1 MPKWKVFA
9 RLSPDFYILSRTDHG
24 KPRFAPLAVHRF
36 RLIPPPNLPKAQ
48 RFTRQ
53 YRSYREIDNV
63 PDRLRWCRLQM
74 GLLQREVAERVG
86 VTTTFYIDLE
96 TGACEHTPAAVADN
110 LAELYGVPATD
121 LLDGYNRF
129 LYEGQAR
136 QILALRQRA
145 GLSRAAFARQ
155 TGISESSLRAW
166 ETKTKTI
173 SKKCWERYFREQG

>member
-1 MPKWKVFA
+1 MFA
-9 RLSPDFYILSRTDHG
+9 QVSPDFYILCRTDHG

-36 RLIPPPNLPKAQ
+36 RLIAPRNLPEAQ

-53 YRSYREIDNV
+53 YRSYQEIDSV
-63 PDRLRWCRLQM
+63 PDRLRWCRLRM

-86 VTTTFYIDLE
+86 ITTPFYIDME
-96 TGACEHTPAAVADN
+96 TGACEHTPAAVVDR
-110 LAELYGVPATD
+110 LAALYGVPVTD

-136 QILALRQRA
+136 QILTLRQRA
-145 GLSRAAFARQ
+145 ALSRAAYARK

-166 ETKTKTI
+166 ETETKII
-173 SKKCWERYFREQG
+173 SKKCWERYFRELT